1 MTDYTEARLHEHL
14 TDLDRCEREAEH
26 EDQAIEEML
35 ANTVHVDDFLAYTG
49 TDVATLLSMLL
60 TRGIPFSGR
69 VGVDLTERDD
79 EYRDMVE
86 GQLDRLRSEFE
97 HYARTPVTR
106 ESPLSTFMR
115 RRQEDA
121 L

>member
-14 TDLDRCEREAEH
+14 SDLDRCEREAEH
-26 EDQAIEEML
+26 EDQAIEDML

-60 TRGIPFSGR
+60 TRGLPAYGR
-69 VGVDLTERDD
+69 LDVTKEDD
-79 EYRDMVE
+79 EFKDMLE

-106 ESPLSTFMR
+106 ESPLATFMR